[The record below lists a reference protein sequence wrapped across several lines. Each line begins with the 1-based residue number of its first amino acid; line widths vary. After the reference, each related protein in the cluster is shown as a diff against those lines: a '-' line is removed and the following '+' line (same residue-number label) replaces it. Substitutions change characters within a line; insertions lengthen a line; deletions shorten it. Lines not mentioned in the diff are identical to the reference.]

1 MIMSNKFIKVIFIS
15 FILLAA
21 YSINTSAQ
29 IDSAAIAILDN
40 MSDVVTDLESCS
52 FTLKTEYDMYNI
64 DLGLV
69 KHSDI
74 AKVYLKAPDKLLVN
88 RKGDKGNKNFY
99 YDGKTFTY
107 FSADNNQYADMPAPP
122 TIMETIDSIS
132 SYYGVEFP
140 AADIFY
146 TDLVDSLLENSNII
160 SLLGF
165 TNIYDKECYHI
176 AGRTQKITYQ
186 IWIAND
192 GTFLPVKMAIVYT
205 SKTGQPQYEAVF
217 QEWSVNPVLEDSM
230 FNFAAPPDAV
240 KIKFLKK

>member
-1 MIMSNKFIKVIFIS
+1 MFKTIFKI
-15 FILLAA
+15 FLVNIILLFGSSAVVF
-21 YSINTSAQ
+21 AQ
-29 IDSAAIAILDN
+29 IDSEAVVILDS

-52 FTLKTEYDMYNI
+52 FTLKTEYDIYNT

-74 AKVYLKAPDKLLVN
+74 AKVYMKAPDKLLVN

-107 FSADNNQYADMPAPP
+107 FSADNNQYADLPAPP

-146 TDLVDSLLENSNII
+146 TDLVDSILANANIL

-165 TNIYDKECYHI
+165 TNIFDKECYHL
-176 AGRTQKITYQ
+176 AGRSDEMSYQ
-186 IWIAND
+186 VWIAND

-205 SKTGQPQYEAVF
+205 SRPGQPQYEAVF
-217 QEWSVNPVLEDSM
+217 QEWNVNPVLDNSM
-230 FNFAAPPDAV
+230 FDFVVPADAV
-240 KIKFLKK
+240 KIKFIKK